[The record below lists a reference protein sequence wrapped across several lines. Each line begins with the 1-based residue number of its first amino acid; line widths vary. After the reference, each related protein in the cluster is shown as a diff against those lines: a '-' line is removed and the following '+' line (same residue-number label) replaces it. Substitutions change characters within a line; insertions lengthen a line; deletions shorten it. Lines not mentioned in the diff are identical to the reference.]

1 MGMGQTC
8 MNMIDRSQRRLAGR
22 GVLALLGLAAMALCL
37 AGAPLAHAQSR
48 EGDSDDYNCNH
59 GAPDDPTTIE
69 ACNRLRGTTRGA
81 GVEVGHQY
89 NSDDYNC
96 NHGDPNDPA
105 TLAACQHLRGTT
117 YGVGADQ
124 GHQRNS
130 DDYNCNH
137 GAPDDPA
144 TVQACQRLRGNLVSG
159 GVGFVTVHVV
169 RDFGAARY
177 VGGRAYRSARY
188 AIEFNCSA
196 GERRRVGYV
205 LYSGHAATG
214 ARVDSN
220 RTMGPWRPIASDV
233 LPSACR

>member
-1 MGMGQTC
+1 
-8 MNMIDRSQRRLAGR
+8 MNMIDRFHLGLAGR
-22 GVLALLGLAAMALCL
+22 GLLAVLALATVALCL

-48 EGDSDDYNCNH
+48 EADSDDYNCNH

-81 GVEVGHQY
+81 GIEVGHQY

-96 NHGDPNDPA
+96 NRGDPNDPD
-105 TLAACQHLRGTT
+105 TLAACQRLRGTT

-124 GHQRNS
+124 GHQRDN

-144 TVQACQRLRGNLVSG
+144 TVEACRRLRGGHAVSG
-159 GVGFVTVHVV
+159 GGFVTVHVV
-169 RDFGAARY
+169 RDFGSAHY
-177 VGGRAYRSARY
+177 VDGRAYRSARY
-188 AIEFNCSA
+188 AIEFNCEA

-205 LYSGHAATG
+205 LYSGHGASG
-214 ARVDSN
+214 ARVGAA
-220 RTMGPWRPIASDV
+220 RVTGGWRPVPPGA
-233 LPSACR
+233 LPYACR